1 MFNKQKSKN
10 TTEKKRTTNVTAE
23 DFDVQTMRLNL
34 VREEL
39 TFPASLI
46 GDGEL
51 RLMLKMDTKTRVIKG
66 IMGNRFRVA
75 IAAVLFGLI
84 FGMISKKYFILML
97 FLGILIAA
105 VSWNDSIKKTKKYYQ
120 IYSINRQV
128 AFTEFTKIAGALL
141 PELDN
146 GKNLLSIFEEVSK
159 HMDNENDRKALKQ
172 LMTHMQSNNES
183 SQPFLDFAHQ
193 FSTSDRAELTMLYM
207 HQMYLGNTDTSGI
220 QSLINDSNE
229 DYQAQTEK
237 IITTKIKRFY
247 STATKIAM
255 SVSIVVFGYFGIYIV
270 NMFQHIFKIMSNVKF

>member
-1 MFNKQKSKN
+1 MFNKQKPKKH
-10 TTEKKRTTNVTAE
+10 TEKKRTTKVTAE

-51 RLMLKMDTKTRVIKG
+51 KLMLQMDTKTKVIKG
-66 IMGNRFRVA
+66 IMGNRFRFA
-75 IAAVLFGLI
+75 IAAVVLGLI
-84 FGMISKKYFILML
+84 IGILYKKYFALI
-97 FLGILIAA
+97 FFFGILIAA

-141 PELDN
+141 PDLDN

-159 HMDNENDRKALKQ
+159 HMDNENDRNALKK
-172 LMTHMQSNNES
+172 LMTHMQNNNES

-247 STATKIAM
+247 STSTKIAM
-255 SVSIVVFGYFGIYIV
+255 SVSIVVFGYFGIYIF
-270 NMFQHIFKIMSNVKF
+270 NLFQHIFKVMSKVKF